1 MKYTYEDCIK
11 LLQEVKLS
19 NLEKDSRLRLNVL
32 IYDLID
38 KLEYNPETR
47 LLDYVIDQE
56 DELDEHEY
64 NY

>member
-11 LLQEVKLS
+11 LLQEVKFS
-19 NLEKDSRLRLNVL
+19 NLQNESRLKLNVL
-32 IYDLID
+32 IYDLMD